1 MAKYGKKTGIQCYW
15 LTKNGKSLAKFDDE
29 KEVDAIIEM
38 EAECQDFSRWVDNTL
53 NALEAG
59 KASGLIINDDVLEII
74 ELGMSGKPQHPETRL
89 G

>member
-1 MAKYGKKTGIQCYW
+1 MG
-15 LTKNGKSLAKFDDE
+15 S
-29 KEVDAIIEM
+29 EM
-38 EAECQDFSRWVDNTL
+38 CIRDSTL
-53 NALEAG
+53 NALEAV